1 MSGEL
6 KLLVVISTIN
16 PRCEERLD
24 MLVLMCR
31 AGEHR
36 FALDSEVVAEVVPYV
51 ELRSMSGAPDWMAG
65 VFAYRGQV
73 LSVLDLVQAAT
84 GSRCPVR
91 WSSRIVIVRLPGADQ
106 QLLGLLTEHVT
117 TTQWSGEPLQNE
129 APSNHQSVEQKREH
143 SRSEW
148 NWGAVRL
155 DEEGMFRVL
164 DLEQLVTSERRAML
178 A

>member
-1 MSGEL
+1 
-6 KLLVVISTIN
+6 
-16 PRCEERLD
+16 

-31 AGEHR
+31 AGDNR

-51 ELRSMSGAPDWMAG
+51 ELKSMPGAPEWLAG

-73 LSVLDLVQAAT
+73 LNVLDLVQAAT
-84 GSRCPVR
+84 GTRCPPR
-91 WSSRIVIVRLPGADQ
+91 WSSRIVIVRLPGSANQ

-117 TTQWSGEPLQNE
+117 TTQWSGEPLQND
-129 APSNHQSVEQKREH
+129 AASQQHKANQLREH

-148 NWGAVRL
+148 NWGSVRL

-164 DLEQLVTSERRAML
+164 DLEQLVTPERRAML